1 MERETKSMTSLKNGK
16 LVNDGDSVAKR
27 MDEGKWHLCPICKLG
42 PPKTDGVKCLDIMG
56 HAAGWIVE

>member
-1 MERETKSMTSLKNGK
+1 MTSLKNGK

-56 HAAGWIVE
+56 HAAGWITE